1 MIQAVLLIAL
11 GFLTASLVG
20 VLVAPALWHRASR
33 LSRKRLEQTLPVTL
47 PEIQA
52 AQDQLR
58 ASYAVRMRRLETALA
73 GAKQKAAAQ
82 LVDNSR
88 LQMQI
93 VALKDQMAD
102 LDLSLSERRNAAT
115 VLEQTITR
123 RFPELD
129 REITEAK
136 TQLQE
141 RVHAIQ
147 DLSNKLNRR
156 SEDLEDAQR
165 AATSYEEEVARLRQA
180 LEKNSGDRTGR
191 RLRGASKWSLDDYRA
206 EYDRLNLELS
216 KLRQQVAQLQE
227 RDAGQSSI
235 IKGELQRLAEL
246 MLASTQPKA
255 APDAEQPPAVK
266 RSRGSGI
273 RRDRPVPWSESVP
286 KPAAAVPALE
296 GSHPTAQKQPVLTT
310 PATDP
315 GLATGF
321 GAPPD
326 NSAKPDASSTS
337 GESADSP
344 RSGRSRLLQEAV
356 PEKAGEHNSGTSM
369 KQDAALR
376 SAPVTPEAN
385 ESAAEA
391 AINGSGTAPE
401 SAPSHD
407 GQAGRPAATLLEK
420 LREAGGERA

>member
-11 GFLTASLVG
+11 GFLTASLIG

-102 LDLSLSERRNAAT
+102 LDLNLSERRNAAT

-129 REITEAK
+129 REITEVK

-141 RVHAIQ
+141 RVHSIQ

-165 AATSYEEEVARLRQA
+165 AAASYEEEVARLRQA

-227 RDAGQSSI
+227 RDAGQSTI

-266 RSRGSGI
+266 RSRGAGI

-286 KPAAAVPALE
+286 KPDAAPPALD
-296 GSHPTAQKQPVLTT
+296 GGHAAAQKQGA
-310 PATDP
+310 PAKAANGP
-315 GLATGF
+315 SLATGF

-326 NSAKPDASSTS
+326 NSAKPESSSAS

-356 PEKAGEHNSGTSM
+356 PEKAGEHNSGTSL
-369 KQDAALR
+369 KEDAALR
-376 SAPVTPEAN
+376 SAPATPGGN
-385 ESAAEA
+385 EPAAEA
-391 AINGSGTAPE
+391 AINGSVTAPE
-401 SAPSHD
+401 SAPSQEE
-407 GQAGRPAATLLEK
+407 QAGRPAATLLEK
-420 LREAGGERA
+420 LREAGGETA